1 MPKSCYDFVKW
12 EEFKTGFSCGGK
24 LTFKHVKGGVILV
37 ETDFTIKEEKT
48 ISNIV
53 KFDKQWYN
61 KIKFKMNTKERGINM
76 DFLYS
81 LINNDGV
88 KLLIIVIVLDTIFGI
103 LRAIKEKSLN
113 SCIGIDGIIRKTGM
127 LISIIFLALI
137 DSIVNIDLIGFIP
150 ENVKNVLQFGKVG
163 ISDIFN
169 LLFIIFEILSIF
181 KNMILCKLPI
191 PKKLQE
197 FLENAMK
204 EMTGEIKEKGE

>member
-1 MPKSCYDFVKW
+1 
-12 EEFKTGFSCGGK
+12 
-24 LTFKHVKGGVILV
+24 
-37 ETDFTIKEEKT
+37 
-48 ISNIV
+48 
-53 KFDKQWYN
+53 
-61 KIKFKMNTKERGINM
+61 M